1 MAGPCWT
8 HIPCRHASGP
18 LSGPGM
24 GKVSAPGFR
33 DSDWFVEKRCDVLT
47 NTAGETWRNMEKHG
61 ETGDLNESQK
71 KHPNLGQVSRLTKQ
85 DSSMPDISA
94 WGAAWRQLVPKRS
107 KKCLQEAPRL
117 QNRFHRD
124 LGWLT
129 GHKMSQVYRVYYR
142 ILFGFQKTI
151 RTSFWSPV
159 GNCRDRKR
167 YRFLPGIEPKLW
179 FQL

>member
-1 MAGPCWT
+1 
-8 HIPCRHASGP
+8 
-18 LSGPGM
+18 
-24 GKVSAPGFR
+24 
-33 DSDWFVEKRCDVLT
+33 
-47 NTAGETWRNMEKHG
+47 
-61 ETGDLNESQK
+61 
-71 KHPNLGQVSRLTKQ
+71 LTKQ

-129 GHKMSQVYRVYYR
+129 GHKMSQVYGVYYR